1 MGNYRQSRTAAN
13 TLEISSDLPGFDL
26 CRCQL
31 EPFGMV
37 AFDHLDSFL
46 APQWRLH
53 FMQQKAFRIVLDD
66 YLKA

>member
-1 MGNYRQSRTAAN
+1 
-13 TLEISSDLPGFDL
+13 
-26 CRCQL
+26 
-31 EPFGMV
+31 MV